1 VENSQTL
8 QATIPSA
15 FLAAPGTASVVV
27 VNGPTSSSSPLT
39 FTITTPP
46 TPTLA
51 SLTPATAV
59 AGATDLTITIAGTN
73 FSSASVVQWTPAGG
87 TATNL
92 ATTLQGA
99 TSLQA
104 VVPAALLTTPGT
116 ASVTVANLALVSG
129 AQTFTITAPAVPAG
143 LALAIPSP
151 GVLPTD
157 QPAITVTLSAPALAD
172 YTGTIQLN
180 FTPAS
185 GVAGWPA
192 NQINTQLVFAG
203 GSNTTTFSIAKGATS
218 GTLPSG
224 GVFQQGT
231 VAGTI
236 AAVITE
242 VNGTPLP
249 AGSQPSVTQT
259 VKSLAPVITAGSVQI
274 TGVSATGFTVELNAY
289 STTRDLTTATF
300 TFTASSGSTL
310 NGASQSVNLGTVAAA
325 WFASSAGLQAG
336 GSFHLAAP
344 FAYSGNTS
352 ALGTVSVTLTNSMGT
367 SAAQQ

>member
-1 VENSQTL
+1 M
-8 QATIPSA
+8 
-15 FLAAPGTASVVV
+15 
-27 VNGPTSSSSPLT
+27 
-39 FTITTPP
+39 
-46 TPTLA
+46 
-51 SLTPATAV
+51 
-59 AGATDLTITIAGTN
+59 
-73 FSSASVVQWTPAGG
+73 
-87 TATNL
+87 
-92 ATTLQGA
+92 
-99 TSLQA
+99 
-104 VVPAALLTTPGT
+104 
-116 ASVTVANLALVSG
+116 
-129 AQTFTITAPAVPAG
+129 
-143 LALAIPSP
+143 
-151 GVLPTD
+151 
-157 QPAITVTLSAPALAD
+157 
-172 YTGTIQLN
+172 
-180 FTPAS
+180 
-185 GVAGWPA
+185 AGWPA
-192 NQINTQLVFAG
+192 NTTNTQLVFAG
-203 GSNTTTFSIAKGATS
+203 GGNTTTFSIAKGATS

-236 AAVITE
+236 AAVITD

-300 TFTASSGSTL
+300 TFTAASGSTL

-325 WFASSAGLQAG
+325 WFASSGGLQAG

-344 FAYSGNTS
+344 FAYSGDTS